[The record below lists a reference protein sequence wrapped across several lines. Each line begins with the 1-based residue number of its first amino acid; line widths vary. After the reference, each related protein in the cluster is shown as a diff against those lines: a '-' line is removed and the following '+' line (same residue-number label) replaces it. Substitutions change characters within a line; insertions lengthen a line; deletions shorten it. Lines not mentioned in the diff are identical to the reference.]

1 MSVSKKQIILMSV
14 IGAVMGI
21 GIWFLMLLRN
31 NPNALSDGSYSIGFL
46 MLNIL
51 LSAVFG
57 ALCMGSSSVYGIEE
71 WGILRS
77 TVTHFVIVFVSFN
90 IIALPLGWFSFGSL
104 EYWIIHAVMIAVYFL
119 IWLIQYLIYKHKVKE
134 LNRELEN
141 WKSRKN
147 NDGER

>member
-1 MSVSKKQIILMSV
+1 M

-57 ALCMGSSSVYGIEE
+57 ALCMGSSSVYGIEK
-71 WGILRS
+71 WGILRA
-77 TVTHFVIVFVSFN
+77 TATHFVIVFASFN
-90 IIALPLGWFSFGSL
+90 IIALPLGWFSFGSI
-104 EYWIIHAVMIAVYFL
+104 EYWIIHVVMIVVYFL
-119 IWLIQYLIYKHKVKE
+119 IWLFQCLIYRHKVKE
-134 LNRELEN
+134 LNRELEK
-141 WKSRKN
+141 WKSRQK
-147 NDGER
+147 